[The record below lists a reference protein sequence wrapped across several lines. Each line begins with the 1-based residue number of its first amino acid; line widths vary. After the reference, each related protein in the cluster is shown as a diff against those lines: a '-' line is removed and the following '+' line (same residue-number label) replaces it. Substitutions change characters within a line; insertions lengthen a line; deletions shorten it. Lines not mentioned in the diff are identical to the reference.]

1 MTSEEAGT
9 NRPDDSQATG
19 QQWYWTALS
28 AMASYLDAGSIVA
41 IAAGLALWAQFLD
54 LSTTIG
60 LLAAFGPNAIGA
72 AIGALIGGRLGDLLG
87 RKRIYQYDLLLYAFG
102 TLWMVFVVNTPML
115 FIGTFLVGLAVG
127 ADVPTSLALVGELAP
142 SKARGKLMG
151 LTQVAWSL
159 GPIITLVLALVLA
172 PYGLLG
178 IRIIFAHLFIVA
190 MVTWYLRQGLT
201 ESATWTAARASSES
215 GEGGLL
221 AAGRLRDL
229 FSGYTLKAMVFTAV
243 VYTFWNLAAGTY
255 GFFLPFFLS
264 ELGASGQA
272 GSVALQCL
280 WFTTTLVFVV
290 LVFMRFGD
298 GRYRRLIWAVGAVC
312 QIFAF
317 LLFVFY
323 PLDDPQGANIVASIA
338 NIFLFG
344 IGAAIAG
351 EPHYKVWSQE
361 VFPTML
367 RTTAQGITFAV
378 ARFCLVLRTR
388 DRDDRLLE
396 RRLDPRCLPLHQW
409 RGRLPVHAEHG
420 RQVAGGTGG
429 RKLRRTPRR
438 GGGKGVKL
446 PTHPGCGRRLNPL
459 RLMTRVRE
467 VTLVLAGEVRCA

>member
-1 MTSEEAGT
+1 MANSGAGT
-9 NRPDDSQATG
+9 NTPDDSHVPR
-19 QQWYWTALS
+19 QQWYWTTLA
-28 AMASYLDAGSIVA
+28 AMASYIDAGSIVA
-41 IAAGLALWAQFLD
+41 VAAGLALWAEY
-54 LSTTIG
+54 LSLSNTTLG

-72 AIGALIGGRLGDLLG
+72 AVGALVGGRLGDLLG

-102 TLWMVFVVNTPML
+102 TLWMVLAFNTPML
-115 FIGTFLVGLAVG
+115 IIGTFLVGLAVG

-178 IRIIFAHLFIVA
+178 IRIIFLHLFVVA

-201 ESATWTAARASSES
+201 ESATWTAARNASGSE
-215 GEGGLL
+215 ERDLL
-221 AAGRLRDL
+221 AAGRLRNL

-255 GFFLPFFLS
+255 GFFLPYFLR

-272 GSVALQCL
+272 GSVALQCA

-298 GRYRRLIWAVGAVC
+298 GRYRRLIWGVGSAC
-312 QIFAF
+312 QIVAF
-317 LLFVFY
+317 VIFVFY
-323 PLDDPQGANIVASIA
+323 PLSGPTGFNVVASFANII
-338 NIFLFG
+338 LFG

-351 EPHYKVWSQE
+351 EPHYKTWSQE

-367 RTTAQGITFAV
+367 RTTAQGVTFAFARTCLGIWSFFVPVIAATGFEVV
-378 ARFCLVLRTR
+378 ALILVIFLSISGVVG
-388 DRDDRLLE
+388 LLFMPNTAGRSLE
-396 RRLDPRCLPLHQW
+396 ELESENYGEPR
-409 RGRLPVHAEHG
+409 AT
-420 RQVAGGTGG
+420 VASESG
-429 RKLRRTPRR
+429 
-438 GGGKGVKL
+438 
-446 PTHPGCGRRLNPL
+446 
-459 RLMTRVRE
+459 
-467 VTLVLAGEVRCA
+467 A

>member
-1 MTSEEAGT
+1 MANLEADT
-9 NRPDDSQATG
+9 NRSDDGQVTR
-19 QQWYWTALS
+19 QQWYWTTLS
-28 AMASYLDAGSIVA
+28 AMASYIDAGSIVA
-41 IAAGLALWAQFLD
+41 IAAGLALWAEY
-54 LSTTIG
+54 LSLSNTTIG

-72 AIGALIGGRLGDLLG
+72 AIGAVIGGRLGDLLG

-102 TLWMVFVVNTPML
+102 TLWMVFAFNTPML

-142 SKARGKLMG
+142 SKARSKLMG

-159 GPIITLVLALVLA
+159 GPIITLLLALLLA

-178 IRIIFAHLFIVA
+178 IRIIFVHLFVVA
-190 MVTWYLRQGLT
+190 MVTWYLRQGLA
-201 ESATWTAARASSES
+201 ESAKWTAAARGSSNLGEERA
-215 GEGGLL
+215 LL

-243 VYTFWNLAAGTY
+243 VYTFWGLAAGTY

-280 WFTTTLVFVV
+280 WFITTLVFVV

-298 GRYRRLIWAVGAVC
+298 GRYRRLMFGVGAVC

-317 LLFVFY
+317 LIFVFY
-323 PLDDPQGANIVASIA
+323 PLEGSQGFNIVASIA
-338 NIFLFG
+338 NIILFG

-378 ARFCLVLRTR
+378 ARFCLGIWSFFVPIIAATGFANVALILVIFLSISGVVGFVFMPNTAGRS
-388 DRDDRLLE
+388 LE
-396 RRLDPRCLPLHQW
+396 ELETENYGEPR
-409 RGRLPVHAEHG
+409 ATT
-420 RQVAGGTGG
+420 A
-429 RKLRRTPRR
+429 
-438 GGGKGVKL
+438 
-446 PTHPGCGRRLNPL
+446 
-459 RLMTRVRE
+459 
-467 VTLVLAGEVRCA
+467 

>member
-1 MTSEEAGT
+1 MATSGATT
-9 NRPDDSQATG
+9 NGADDGQVTG

-28 AMASYLDAGSIVA
+28 AMASYIDAGSIVA
-41 IAAGLALWAQFLD
+41 IAAGLALWAD
-54 LSTTIG
+54 YLSLSTTTIG
-60 LLAAFGPNAIGA
+60 LLAAFGPNAMGA
-72 AIGALIGGRLGDLLG
+72 ALGAVIGGRLGDRLG

-102 TLWMVFVVNTPML
+102 TLWMVFAFNTPML
-115 FIGTFLVGLAVG
+115 FIGTFLVGVAVG

-178 IRIIFAHLFIVA
+178 IRIIFLHLFVVA

-201 ESATWTAARASSES
+201 ESATWTAARNASGSE
-215 GEGGLL
+215 ERDLL
-221 AAGRLRDL
+221 AAGRLRNL

-255 GFFLPFFLS
+255 GFFLPYFLR

-272 GSVALQCL
+272 GSVALQCA

-298 GRYRRLIWAVGAVC
+298 GRYRRLIWGVGSAC
-312 QIFAF
+312 QIVAF
-317 LLFVFY
+317 LIFVFY
-323 PLDDPQGANIVASIA
+323 PLDGPQGASIVASIA
-338 NIFLFG
+338 NVFLFG

-367 RTTAQGITFAV
+367 RTTAQGITFAF
-378 ARFCLVLRTR
+378 ARFCLGIWSFLVPVIAAAGFSTVALILVVFLSISGVVGFLFMPNTAGKS
-388 DRDDRLLE
+388 LE
-396 RRLDPRCLPLHQW
+396 ELE
-409 RGRLPVHAEHG
+409 AENY
-420 RQVAGGTGG
+420 
-429 RKLRRTPRR
+429 
-438 GGGKGVKL
+438 GGGPRPAVAKSG
-446 PTHPGCGRRLNPL
+446 
-459 RLMTRVRE
+459 
-467 VTLVLAGEVRCA
+467 A

>member
-1 MTSEEAGT
+1 MASTEAETHGPEDG
-9 NRPDDSQATG
+9 RVSG
-19 QQWYWTALS
+19 QQWYWTVLS

-41 IAAGLALWAQFLD
+41 IAAGLALWADYLG
-54 LSTTIG
+54 LSNSTIG
-60 LLAAFGPNAIGA
+60 LLAAFGPNAVGA
-72 AIGALIGGRLGDLLG
+72 AIGAVVGGRLGDLLG

-102 TLWMVFVVNTPML
+102 TLWMVFAFNTPML
-115 FIGTFLVGLAVG
+115 FVGTFLVGIAVG

-159 GPIITLVLALVLA
+159 GPIVTLVLALVLS

-178 IRIIFAHLFIVA
+178 IRIIFAHLFVAA

-201 ESATWTAARASSES
+201 ESATWTAAHAAADS
-215 GEGGLL
+215 GGERELL
-221 AAGRLRDL
+221 GARRVRDL
-229 FSGYTLKAMVFTAV
+229 FRGYTLKAMVFTAV
-243 VYTFWNLAAGTY
+243 VYMFWNLAAGTY
-255 GFFLPFFLS
+255 GFFLPFFLK

-298 GRYRRLIWAVGAVC
+298 GRYRRLIWGVGAAC
-312 QIFAF
+312 QVFAF

-323 PLDDPQGANIVASIA
+323 PLDGPQGASIVAVIA
-338 NIFLFG
+338 NIILFG

-367 RTTAQGITFAV
+367 RTTAQGITFAFARTCLGIWSFLVPVIAAAGFSNV
-378 ARFCLVLRTR
+378 ALILVVFLSISGVVGYLFMPNTAGKSLEELEAENFGEPRT
-388 DRDDRLLE
+388 
-396 RRLDPRCLPLHQW
+396 
-409 RGRLPVHAEHG
+409 A
-420 RQVAGGTGG
+420 A
-429 RKLRRTPRR
+429 K
-438 GGGKGVKL
+438 
-446 PTHPGCGRRLNPL
+446 PT
-459 RLMTRVRE
+459 
-467 VTLVLAGEVRCA
+467 A